1 MRSLKFPMHDL
12 IIIGAGPAGL
22 TASLY
27 AGRYRLDTLVLEKLS
42 IGGQIILSPTIENF
56 PGFPGGI
63 STQELIER
71 IKKQTEE
78 LQIKILME
86 EVREIN
92 FSSQLGSC
100 VYNITTKEGSYQS
113 RAVIIASGAQP
124 KRLGIEGEE
133 KLIGRGVSYCG
144 TCDAPLFK
152 NKDVVVIGGGDKAV
166 EEALFLAGYASTVSI
181 IHRRDKLRASKIL
194 EEKAR
199 ANKKIR
205 FLLDSVVE
213 KIEGGSKVEAVK
225 IKNVK
230 TGSLSLFSCQGVF
243 IFVGI
248 MPYTDFLKQKL
259 EMDESG
265 FIITDQDLQTS
276 EKGIFACGD
285 CRKKSLYQMINACAE
300 GAVAAASAHR
310 YLI

>member
-1 MRSLKFPMHDL
+1 MHDV

-42 IGGQIILSPTIENF
+42 VGGQIILSSTIENF

-71 IKKQTEE
+71 FKKQTDE

-92 FSSQLGSC
+92 FSSQAEGSI
-100 VYNITTKEGSYQS
+100 YNITTKEGSYQARS
-113 RAVIIASGAQP
+113 VIIASGAQP
-124 KRLGIEGEE
+124 KKLGVDGEG
-133 KLIGRGVSYCG
+133 KFTGRGVSYCA

-152 NKDVVVIGGGDKAV
+152 NKDVVVIGAGDKAI
-166 EEALFLAGYASTVSI
+166 EEALFLAGYASTVSV
-181 IHRRDKLRASKIL
+181 IHRRDTLRASKIL

-205 FLLDSVVE
+205 FLFDSVVE
-213 KIEGGSKVEAVK
+213 KIEGSNKVEAVK
-225 IKNVK
+225 VKNVK
-230 TGSLSLFSCQGVF
+230 TESISLFACQGVF

-265 FIITDQDLQTS
+265 FIITDQDLHTS
-276 EKGIFACGD
+276 QKGIFACGD
-285 CRKKSLYQMINACAE
+285 CRKKSLYQVINACAE